1 MHNAHIDIPLKIKK
15 QYHLD
20 KIIYV
25 PTGISPVGKTFRASK
40 PDRIKMLEN
49 AVTQHESLAINDYE
63 IRSLDTSYSINT
75 LKYFKELYP
84 QDKLR
89 LIVGEDNFMSFTK
102 WHKYQEIM
110 EIVNIIV
117 LSRDNIMRCD
127 KINSIK
133 ALFEENIN
141 LFNKSMSR
149 KIHFSRKHKSIV
161 SSTIIR
167 ECIRRNESIM
177 NYVSKENNKYIFNKG
192 LYK

>member
-25 PTGISPVGKTFRASK
+25 PTGISPVGKIFKASK
-40 PDRIKMLEN
+40 SDRIKMLEN
-49 AVTQHESLAINDYE
+49 AVTPHRALVINDYE
-63 IRSLDTSYSINT
+63 LSSLDISYSIDT

-117 LSRDNIMRCD
+117 LSP
-127 KINSIK
+127 S
-133 ALFEENIN
+133 L
-141 LFNKSMSR
+141 
-149 KIHFSRKHKSIV
+149 IHI
-161 SSTIIR
+161 
-167 ECIRRNESIM
+167 
-177 NYVSKENNKYIFNKG
+177 
-192 LYK
+192 